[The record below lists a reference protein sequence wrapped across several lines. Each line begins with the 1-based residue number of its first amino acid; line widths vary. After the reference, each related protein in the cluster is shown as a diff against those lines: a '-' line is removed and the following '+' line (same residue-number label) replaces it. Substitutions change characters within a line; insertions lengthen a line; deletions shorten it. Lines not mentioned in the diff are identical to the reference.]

1 MQILWKSGLGRT
13 RPAFPCFSTLRV
25 NFTGDAGEARRMA
38 AANAAA
44 AEGDKPS
51 PSSLLGSG
59 RDTWWR
65 ENWVLGVGKGIEFLG
80 LKANEG

>member
-1 MQILWKSGLGRT
+1 M
-13 RPAFPCFSTLRV
+13 
-25 NFTGDAGEARRMA
+25 NFTGDAGDARRMAAANA

-51 PSSLLGSG
+51 PSPSSLVGSG

-65 ENWVLGVGKGIEFLG
+65 ENWVLGVGKGIELLG